1 MAYSY
6 DSIPVGFYDEVFQR
20 NQGIQCKWHHHKFRR
35 IVKEIGDVSRHLDF
49 GCGPGTLISLLPNSI
64 SAVGVDIAASQISYA
79 EQHYGGPNREFVK
92 IDSPYLPFP
101 DKSFD
106 SISCVEVVE
115 HLDLS
120 LTNSIFAE
128 FFRVLKPGGKLIVT
142 TPNYGSLWPLVEL
155 MVNRLSRVSYE
166 EQHITKFRG
175 TSLAA
180 LLKANGFSSVRV
192 SSFMGISPF
201 LAGINWKFSDDA
213 WRFDQAISRFP
224 GVGLLLLGIGL
235 R

>member
-35 IVKEIGDVSRHLDF
+35 IVKEIGNVSRHLDF
-49 GCGPGTLISLLPNSI
+49 GCGPGTLINLLPNNI
-64 SAVGVDIAASQISYA
+64 SAIGVDIAASQLAYA
-79 EQHYGGPNREFVK
+79 EQHYGGLNREFVQ

-120 LTNSIFAE
+120 LNTTIVAE

-155 MVNRLSRVSYE
+155 MVNRLSKVSYE
-166 EQHITKFRG
+166 EQHITKFKGR
-175 TSLAA
+175 SLEA

-201 LAGINWKFSDDA
+201 LAGISWKVADDA
-213 WRFDQAISRFP
+213 WRFDQAFSRFP